1 MTMSRKL
8 HHLTMVAS
16 VAALI
21 GIVHVRNVSADPP
34 DETVSK
40 FRLDEVPFDGRQA
53 YAYLQ
58 QLCSIGPRPSGSAGM
73 VAQQKLIKEH
83 FVRLGGIVSTQEFGA
98 HSPVDQSVV
107 PMANIIVQWHPDRAE
122 RILLCAHYDTKPF
135 PDRDKENPGGILLG
149 ADDGA
154 SGVAVLMELGKS
166 MPRLESK
173 YGVDFALFDG
183 SQYVFKTPAWKTPG
197 DPRFLGAEYFA
208 RAYAGGQPPFKYRKA
223 VLLDMVGNEHLQLY
237 QESDSMGW
245 RDTRPVVEDIWRT
258 AYKAGVHEFV
268 AARKHYVSDDHVRL
282 HEIAKIPTCAV
293 VDLDYPYWRTQ
304 QDTPAH
310 CSPLALAKVGWV
322 MLEWLRQAK

>member
-1 MTMSRKL
+1 M
-8 HHLTMVAS
+8 
-16 VAALI
+16 
-21 GIVHVRNVSADPP
+21 IVHQKRLRLTVVALAAVWTLAASATRLSAESPFESVSNL
-34 DETVSK
+34 
-40 FRLDEVPFDGRQA
+40 RLEQIPFDGRQA
-53 YAYLQ
+53 FAYLQ

-73 VAQQKLIKEH
+73 VAQQKLIAEH
-83 FVRLGGIVSTQEFGA
+83 FHRLGGAVSVQEFGA
-98 HSPVDQSVV
+98 HSPVNDSVV

-135 PDRDKENPGGILLG
+135 PDRDKQNPDGILLG

-154 SGVAVLMELGKS
+154 SGVAVLMELGKW

-173 YGVDFALFDG
+173 FGVDFALFDG
-183 SQYVFKTPAWKTPG
+183 SQYVFKTPALKTPG

-208 RAYAGGQPPFKYRKA
+208 RAYVSGQQPFKYREA
-223 VLLDMVGNEHLQLY
+223 VLLDMVGGEYLQVY

-245 RDTRPVVEDIWRT
+245 RDTRPVVEEIWRT
-258 AYKAGVHEFV
+258 AYKTGVREFIP
-268 AARKHYVSDDHVRL
+268 ARKHYVADDHVRL
-282 HEIAKIPTCAV
+282 HDIAKIPSCAI
-293 VDLDYPYWRTQ
+293 VDIDYPYWRTQ